1 MKPNVEMKRQRTSKV
16 ALHLKEKREKL
27 LTQLKNAGIIRETSD
42 DDEMG
47 SPFVNPIIL
56 RRKNDYVKLV
66 TDARY
71 LNSVRDFSKL
81 SRPMEPGQMIM
92 TKVNCKFFSV
102 SDLCCAYRWFP
113 LSPQTQ
119 SWPNLSMVENFT
131 RTFVDFIVYVDFQTS
146 SADFWRYIFNLLS
159 KGNKQSTTLTK
170 QKCSR
175 KTKRRCS
182 QSSMNTIPFF
192 GKLVSKPSPTN
203 RTSFSLKKLSFLVIL
218 CLQKES
224 NLSQNEFH

>member
-27 LTQLKNAGIIRETSD
+27 LTQLMDAGIIREMSD
-42 DDEMG
+42 DDKMG
-47 SPFVNPIIL
+47 SLFVNPSIL
-56 RRKNDYVKLV
+56 RRKIDYVKLV

-102 SDLCCAYRWFP
+102 SDLCCAYHWLP
-113 LSPQTQ
+113 LSPETQ

-131 RTFVDFIVYVDFQTS
+131 PTLVDFIVYVDFQTT
-146 SADFWRYIFNLLS
+146 SADLWRYIFILLS
-159 KGNKQSTTLTK
+159 KRNKQWTTLTK
-170 QKCSR
+170 
-175 KTKRRCS
+175 
-182 QSSMNTIPFF
+182 
-192 GKLVSKPSPTN
+192 
-203 RTSFSLKKLSFLVIL
+203 
-218 CLQKES
+218 
-224 NLSQNEFH
+224 